1 MPRKLIATVAAA
13 AIAVTG
19 FAASPAK
26 ADTSAVEFLAG
37 ATALIIIGKAI
48 ADSSQ
53 KQHHPHVHASHVR
66 RTIGT
71 TLPRACVYG
80 YQKRYRVVRMLSS
93 ACLQNNYTN
102 VNALPGVCSRK
113 VRTINGRVHY
123 GFRMRCL
130 RDRGYRI
137 VY

>member
-1 MPRKLIATVAAA
+1 MSRKLIATVAAA
-13 AIAVTG
+13 AIAAAG
-19 FAASPAK
+19 FAAAPAK

-37 ATALIIIGKAI
+37 ATALVIIGKAI
-48 ADSSQ
+48 ADSSHTH
-53 KQHHPHVHASHVR
+53 HHPHVHPSRARHR
-66 RTIGT
+66 IGK

-80 YQKRYRVVRMLSS
+80 YQKRHRVVRMLSS
-93 ACLQNNYTN
+93 ACLQANYTN

-113 VRTINGRVHY
+113 VRTVDGRVYY

-130 RDRGYRI
+130 RDRGFRI